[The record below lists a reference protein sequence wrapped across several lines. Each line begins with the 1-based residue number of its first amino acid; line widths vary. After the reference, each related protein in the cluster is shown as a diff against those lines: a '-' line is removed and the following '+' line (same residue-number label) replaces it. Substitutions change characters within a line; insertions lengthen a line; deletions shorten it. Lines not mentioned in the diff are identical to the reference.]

1 MTARDPLK
9 IRVKRRLGPLLDVP
23 QINALRGVPL
33 PDVTGE
39 DAQCA
44 IARMVIEGGRL
55 IARVGETEGR
65 AAAWFLRKR
74 LAVSGDAPTYEPLN
88 RERLK
93 MLAGYFP
100 TTDDSIDRLAARYVA
115 DIARIDLYAA
125 WTPHDRL
132 LCPRGALKC
141 RLIDID
147 PFFSVHR
154 WPMALTGRRVTVVSP
169 FKSTITR
176 QWAKRHRL
184 FSTPLMPDCELK
196 VVQAPQ
202 TQCEEDVVGQDWFDN
217 LARLDGNVAATDPE
231 VVIIGAGAYGL
242 PVGAA
247 AARRGASVVVMGGS
261 TQLLFGIMGNRW
273 LPDPRYAAMQNADW
287 TRPGLEE
294 RPTGYQNFETTGG
307 AYW

>member
-1 MTARDPLK
+1 MNVVDPLK
-9 IRVKRRLGPLLDVP
+9 VRIKRRLGPLLEIP
-23 QINALRGVPL
+23 MINVMRGVPL

-39 DAQCA
+39 DAQLS
-44 IARMVIEGGRL
+44 IARMIIEGGRL

-65 AAAWFLRKR
+65 ATAWFLRQR
-74 LAVSGDAPTYEPLN
+74 LAISAGARSYESLN

-93 MLAGYFP
+93 KLAGYFP
-100 TTDDSIDRLAARYVA
+100 TTDDGIDRLAARYAA
-115 DIARIDLYAA
+115 DIAQIDLYAA

-141 RLIDID
+141 RLVDIN
-147 PFFSVHR
+147 PFFSVRR
-154 WPMALTGRRVTVVSP
+154 WTLALAGKRVTVVSP
-169 FKSTITR
+169 FKSTIAK
-176 QWAKRHRL
+176 QWSKRNRL
-184 FSTPLMPDCELK
+184 FTAPLMPDCDLK

-202 TQCEEDVVGQDWFDN
+202 TQCEEDISGQDWFDN
-217 LARLDGNVAATDPE
+217 LSRLDGNVTATDPE

-247 AARRGASVVVMGGS
+247 AVRRGASAVVMGGA

-273 LPDPRYAAMQNADW
+273 SSDPRYAAMQNHNW
-287 TRPGLEE
+287 TRPSLDE
-294 RPTGYQNFETTGG
+294 RPSGYQFFETAGG

>member
-1 MTARDPLK
+1 MTKRDPLK

-23 QINALRGVPL
+23 QINAIRGVPM
-33 PDVTGE
+33 PDVSGE
-39 DAQCA
+39 DAQSA
-44 IARMVIEGGRL
+44 IARMIIEGGRL

-65 AAAWFLRKR
+65 AAAWYLRQR
-74 LAVSGDAPTYEPLN
+74 LAESGSALPYEPLN

-100 TTDDSIDRLAARYVA
+100 TSDSSIDRLAALYVA

-132 LCPRGALKC
+132 LCPRHALKC

-147 PFFSVHR
+147 PFFSNRR
-154 WPMALTGRRVTVVSP
+154 WPLALAGKRVTVVSP
-169 FKSTITR
+169 FKTTITK
-176 QWAKRHRL
+176 QWEKRHQL
-184 FSTPLMPDCELK
+184 FARPLLPDCELK

-217 LARLDGNVAATDPE
+217 LAKLDANVAATDPQ

-273 LPDPRYAAMQNADW
+273 LPDPRYAAMQNEHW

-294 RPTGYQNFETTGG
+294 RPTGFQNFETSGG

>member
-1 MTARDPLK
+1 MSIRDPLK
-9 IRVKRRLGPLLDVP
+9 IRIKRRLGPLLDIP
-23 QINALRGVPL
+23 RINALRGVPM

-39 DAQCA
+39 MAQGA
-44 IARMVIEGGRL
+44 IAQMIVEGGRL

-65 AAAWFLRKR
+65 AAAWYLRQR
-74 LAVSGDAPTYEPLN
+74 LAAGGASQPYESLN

-93 MLAGYFP
+93 LLAGYFP
-100 TTDDSIDRLAARYVA
+100 TTDSGIDSLAARYVA

-132 LCPRGALKC
+132 LCPRQALKC

-147 PFFSVHR
+147 PFFSVRR
-154 WPMALTGRRVTVVSP
+154 WPLALAGKRVTVVSP
-169 FKSTITR
+169 FKSTITK
-176 QWAKRHRL
+176 QWAHRDRL
-184 FSTPLMPDCELK
+184 FTAPLMPDCDLK

-202 TQCEEDVVGQDWFDN
+202 TQCDENVAGQRWFDN
-217 LARLDGNVAATDPE
+217 LDRLDGNVAATNPD

-247 AARRGASVVVMGGS
+247 AARRGSSVVVMGGS

-273 LPDPRYAAMQNADW
+273 LPDPRYAAMQNEHW

-294 RPTGYQNFETTGG
+294 RPAGFQNFETAGG